1 MICIIEDD
9 NSIRELMRYTLT
21 HAGYQVAD
29 FSDGESFFAAFQ
41 PEDTQ
46 LLLLDIMLPGEDGL
60 SILQR
65 LRQDARSEALPV
77 ILVTARGTEYDKVK
91 GLDLGADD
99 YLAKPFGMLELLARV
114 RAMLRRSERGART
127 DCLRRGPIALDLPR
141 HRVTV
146 DGAEIHR
153 TGKEFDL
160 LALLLRSDGAA
171 VSREEIL
178 EQVWQVQSGLELET
192 RTVDVHIRTL
202 RQKLG
207 AGGALIETVRGI
219 GYRLGDAT

>member
-9 NSIRELMRYTLT
+9 NSIRELMRYTLVR
-21 HAGYQVAD
+21 AGYEVAD
-29 FSDGESFFAAFQ
+29 FPDGESFFANFR
-41 PEDTQ
+41 PEGVQ
-46 LLLLDIMLPGEDGL
+46 LVLLDIMLPGEDGL
-60 SILQR
+60 SVLQR
-65 LRQDARSEALPV
+65 LRGDPRSEALPV

-91 GLDLGADD
+91 GLDQGADD

-114 RAMLRRSERGART
+114 RAMLRRSGRSVKTDSLCRG
-127 DCLRRGPIALDLPR
+127 GVVLDP
-141 HRVTV
+141 HKHQVTV
-146 DGAEIHR
+146 NGEPVHL

-160 LALLLRSDGAA
+160 LALLLRRDGAA

-178 EQVWQVQSGLELET
+178 EQVWQVRSGLELET

-207 AGGALIETVRGI
+207 EAGAMIETVRGI
-219 GYRLGDAT
+219 GYRLGDGQ

>member
-21 HAGYQVAD
+21 HAGYEVAD
-29 FSDGESFFAAFQ
+29 FADGESFFAAFQ
-41 PEDTQ
+41 PEGVQ

-60 SILQR
+60 TILQR
-65 LRQDARSEALPV
+65 LRGEPRSEALPV

-114 RAMLRRSERGART
+114 RAMLRRSERGTKT
-127 DCLRRGPIALDLPR
+127 DCLRRGGVVLDLLR
-141 HRVTV
+141 HQVTV
-146 DGAEIHR
+146 DGAPVHL

-178 EQVWQVQSGLELET
+178 EQVWQVRSGLELET

-207 AGGALIETVRGI
+207 DAGAMIETVRGV
-219 GYRLGDAT
+219 GYRLGDAL